1 MSYSYTVK
9 FAAIDIGSNSMRLLV
24 QEVFINNERFHIE
37 KIAYF
42 RVPIRL
48 GNDVFDSGL
57 IGSEKR
63 RQFIEAMQAYRHL
76 IDVYQIQNFRAC
88 ATSALREAENNSEII
103 DAVEKTSGLRIELIP
118 GEAEADLIF
127 NNFLAQDI
135 DRSGNY
141 LYIDVGGGST
151 ELTIIKRG
159 VRVRSI
165 SLQIGTV
172 RALKGKVSKK
182 QWVEARS
189 WIREF
194 VKGEERLIGVGTG
207 GNINRIFKEADK
219 ASKTE
224 ITREE
229 LQAYFD
235 YISGFTYVERIVR
248 LKMKPDRADVILP
261 AAEIFSKIMD
271 FAEIR
276 EMIVPKIG
284 LSDGII
290 LALFR
295 EWKDKQE
302 QEVQ

>member
-1 MSYSYTVK
+1 
-9 FAAIDIGSNSMRLLV
+9 MRLLV
-24 QEVFINNERFHIE
+24 QEVFLDNNRYYIE

-48 GNDVFDSGL
+48 GEDAFEMGL
-57 IGSEKR
+57 IRSERR
-63 RQFIEAMQAYRHL
+63 RQFIEAMQAFRHL
-76 IDVYQIQNFRAC
+76 IEVYQIENFRAC
-88 ATSALREAENNSEII
+88 ATSALREAENSIEII
-103 DAVEKTSGLRIELIP
+103 DAVERMSGFRIEPIS

-127 NNFLAQDI
+127 NNFLVQDI
-135 DRSGNY
+135 DHSGNY

-151 ELTIIKRG
+151 ELTIIKKG

-219 ASKTE
+219 ANKTE
-224 ITREE
+224 ITRKE

-235 YISGFTYVERIVR
+235 YISGFSYVERIVR

-261 AAEIFSKIMD
+261 AAEIFSKILD
-271 FAEIR
+271 FAEIQ

-290 LALFR
+290 LELFQA
-295 EWKDKQE
+295 WKQRQGVE
-302 QEVQ
+302 MS